1 MISDNMGLVVENV
14 TFSYRCFPVLKGVT
28 FSVDAGNLVCVLGKN
43 GAGKST
49 LFRCI
54 LGLLKG
60 YQGRILAGG
69 TDVRTLKERELAR
82 TIAYIPQNHDPA
94 FAFTVLDMVLMG
106 TTSSLQG
113 MKGPGIKQRETALKA
128 LETMRIGEMAER
140 SYAHLSGGEQQLVLI
155 ARAIAQQAGILIMD
169 EPCAN
174 LDYGNQARV
183 MEELKRL
190 AGEGYLIIQSTHSP
204 DQAFLYADRAA
215 VLLDGRIR
223 AFGKPEDV
231 LTEPLLETMYGIP
244 VRLFKA
250 GDTGR
255 WLCMPEHAEEAYDV
269 GTV

>member
-1 MISDNMGLVVENV
+1 MGLVVENL
-14 TFSYRCFPVLKGVT
+14 TFSYRCFPVLKGVD
-28 FSVDAGNLVCVLGKN
+28 FSVEAGNLVCMLGKN

-60 YQGRILAGG
+60 YQGKITVDGVDL
-69 TDVRTLKERELAR
+69 RTLKEKDMAR
-82 TIAYIPQNHDPA
+82 KIAYIPQNHDQA
-94 FAFTVLDMVLMG
+94 FAFSVLDMVMMG

-113 MKGPGIKQRETALKA
+113 FQNPGKEQREAAFDALK
-128 LETMRIGEMAER
+128 TMRIEAMAER

-190 AGEGYLIIQSTHSP
+190 SREGYLIVQSTHSP
-204 DQAFLYADRAA
+204 DQAFLYADQAA
-215 VLLDGRIR
+215 VLSDGVIR
-223 AFGKPEDV
+223 AFGKPEEV
-231 LTEPLLETMYGIP
+231 LTEALLEAMYGIP
-244 VRLFKA
+244 VRLFDCLLYTSDA
-250 GDTGR
+250 AD
-255 WLCMPEHAEEAYDV
+255 E
-269 GTV
+269 

>member
-1 MISDNMGLVVENV
+1 MGLVVENL
-14 TFSYRCFPVLKGVT
+14 TFSYRCFPVLKGVD
-28 FSVDAGNLVCVLGKN
+28 FSVEAGNLVCMLGKN

-60 YQGRILAGG
+60 YQGKITVDGVDL
-69 TDVRTLKERELAR
+69 RTLKEKDMAR
-82 TIAYIPQNHDPA
+82 KIAYIPQNHDQA
-94 FAFTVLDMVLMG
+94 FAFSVLDMVMMG

-113 MKGPGIKQRETALKA
+113 FQNPGKEQREAAFDALK
-128 LETMRIGEMAER
+128 TMRMRIEAMAER

-190 AGEGYLIIQSTHSP
+190 SREGYLIVQSTHSP
-204 DQAFLYADRAA
+204 DQAFLYADQAA
-215 VLLDGRIR
+215 VLSDGVIR
-223 AFGKPEDV
+223 AFGKPEEV
-231 LTEPLLETMYGIP
+231 LTEALLEAMYGIP
-244 VRLFKA
+244 VRLFDA

-255 WLCMPEHAEEAYDV
+255 KLCMPERVKGE
-269 GTV
+269 

>member
-1 MISDNMGLVVENV
+1 MGLIVENL
-14 TFSYRCFPVLKGVT
+14 TFGYRCFPVLKGVD
-28 FSVDAGNLVCVLGKN
+28 FSVETGNLVCMLGKN

-60 YQGRILAGG
+60 YHGKIMADGVDL
-69 TDVRTLKERELAR
+69 RTLKEKELAR
-82 TIAYIPQNHDPA
+82 KIAYIPQNHDQA
-94 FAFTVLDMVLMG
+94 FAFSVLDMVMMG
-106 TTSSLQG
+106 PTSSLQG
-113 MKGPGIKQRETALKA
+113 LKSPGREQREAAFDALK
-128 LETMRIGEMAER
+128 TMRIEAMAER

-190 AGEGYLIIQSTHSP
+190 AGEGYLIVQSTHSP
-204 DQAFLYADRAA
+204 DQAFLYADQAA
-215 VLLDGRIR
+215 VLSDGVIK
-223 AFGKPEDV
+223 AFGKPEEV
-231 LTEPLLETMYGIP
+231 LTESLLETMYGIP
-244 VRLFKA
+244 VRLFDA

-255 WLCMPEHAEEAYDV
+255 KLCMPDRVKGE
-269 GTV
+269 